1 MAFVRAAK
9 TGAVAPGGIAE
20 FEVAGKT
27 VAIANVDGKFF
38 AINSICLHEGGP
50 LGEGALTGRVVIC
63 PWHAWEY
70 DVTTGKIA
78 GNPDG
83 TETEGVACYPVE
95 VRGEEI
101 YVDVD

>member
-9 TGAVAPGGIAE
+9 VGAVPPGSVAE
-20 FEVAGKT
+20 FEVGGKT
-27 VAIANVDGKFF
+27 VAVANVDGKLF
-38 AINSICLHEGGP
+38 AINGICMHEGGP
-50 LGEGALTGRVVIC
+50 LGEGALNGKLVVC

-78 GNPDG
+78 GSPA
-83 TETEGVACYPVE
+83 EAEGVACYPVE

-101 YVDVD
+101 FVDVG